1 MSKDVVVAIILNNLV
16 NCISIVRLS
25 QIFEINSSI
34 IRQIINEWIRKYR
47 TEDQQKRALLKRGN
61 LKTIIYSND
70 LKLIWIKLDSI
81 FTTVGIIHS
90 SQKILITSNL
100 LVNPVLRSISR
111 LKLLNEPQ
119 IKPQFNIK

>member
-16 NCISIVRLS
+16 NYISIVRLS

-61 LKTIIYSND
+61 LKTIKYIVM
-70 LKLIWIKLDSI
+70 I
-81 FTTVGIIHS
+81 
-90 SQKILITSNL
+90 
-100 LVNPVLRSISR
+100 
-111 LKLLNEPQ
+111 
-119 IKPQFNIK
+119 